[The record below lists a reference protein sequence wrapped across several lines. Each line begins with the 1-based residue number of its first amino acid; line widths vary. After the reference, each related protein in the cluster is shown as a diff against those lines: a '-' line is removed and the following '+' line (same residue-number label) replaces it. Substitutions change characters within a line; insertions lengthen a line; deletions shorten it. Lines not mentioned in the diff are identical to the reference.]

1 MFYFC
6 RVDSCYIYDSL
17 TNWSFGG
24 AAYRTAAGALWR
36 MLPSACLFYR
46 SLRPSP
52 SPPHPLLRSQHRWGP
67 RGARWSHISPSRKRW
82 SAGWRLKGNPTPP
95 APAPSPF
102 RFLCTS
108 QPGRWLHLLD
118 LTQPHSRC
126 RLQLLSSLWCRTRPR
141 RGDSA
146 RRGQWGTLPLPGLFL
161 SERGFVRWFVP
172 SFVEQWNSGSS
183 LWLPAV
189 PAVALWSCFP
199 GVTQRAQQLPSFIS
213 TLILCHNLLVTS
225 SKSIKSWI
233 HYSIFASSAAYLQQ
247 KKKKHT
253 KHFFF
258 SCKNEKLGLT
268 THLTEH
274 VVYRVLP
281 VSKTVFT
288 VCLHY
293 LQYVVELGLELKVR
307 FGFHDH
313 SFKGLLQH
321 LNSSLSLL
329 TGMGDSHVL
338 PLAAES
344 LLLGFVHLWQTRR
357 SRVLTHTHTHTS
369 THSQCF
375 NEYNACKS
383 LHWLIDSSDVC
394 NILNSETAPCHLSHK
409 LLMLKGSSFILR
421 IKSVYRS

>member
-6 RVDSCYIYDSL
+6 RVDSCYIYDTL

-36 MLPSACLFYR
+36 MFPSACLFCR
-46 SLRPSP
+46 SLRLSL
-52 SPPHPLLRSQHRWGP
+52 SPPHPPLHSQHRWGP

-108 QPGRWLHLLD
+108 PPGRWLHLLD

-213 TLILCHNLLVTS
+213 TLISCHNLPVTS
-225 SKSIKSWI
+225 SNSVTYQI
-233 HYSIFASSAAYLQQ
+233 HHSIFCQLSSIF
-247 KKKKHT
+247 T
-253 KHFFF
+253 
-258 SCKNEKLGLT
+258 T
-268 THLTEH
+268 THKIDFFLQEWETGADHTPYRTCCILCAPGFKNCFYH
-274 VVYRVLP
+274 VSTLP
-281 VSKTVFT
+281 PVCGWTGPWAQSKVWIS
-288 VCLHY
+288 
-293 LQYVVELGLELKVR
+293 R
-307 FGFHDH
+307 
-313 SFKGLLQH
+313 
-321 LNSSLSLL
+321 SL
-329 TGMGDSHVL
+329 
-338 PLAAES
+338 
-344 LLLGFVHLWQTRR
+344 F
-357 SRVLTHTHTHTS
+357 
-369 THSQCF
+369 
-375 NEYNACKS
+375 
-383 LHWLIDSSDVC
+383 
-394 NILNSETAPCHLSHK
+394 
-409 LLMLKGSSFILR
+409 
-421 IKSVYRS
+421 